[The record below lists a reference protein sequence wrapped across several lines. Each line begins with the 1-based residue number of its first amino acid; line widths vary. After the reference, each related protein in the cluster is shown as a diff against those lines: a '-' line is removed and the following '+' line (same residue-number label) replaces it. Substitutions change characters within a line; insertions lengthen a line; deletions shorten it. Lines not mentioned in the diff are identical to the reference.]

1 VTTDTVRLVCGVGA
15 VLLLVIF
22 LMRRSRRKKSDLD
35 KL

>member
-1 VTTDTVRLVCGVGA
+1 MTTETVRLICGIGA

-22 LMRRSRRKKSDLD
+22 LMRRGRKKKSDLD